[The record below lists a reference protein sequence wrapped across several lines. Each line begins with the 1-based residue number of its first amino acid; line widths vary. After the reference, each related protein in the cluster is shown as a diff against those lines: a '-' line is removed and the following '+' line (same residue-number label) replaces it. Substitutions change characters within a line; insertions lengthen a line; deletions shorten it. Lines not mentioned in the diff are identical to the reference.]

1 MNSDVDA
8 TQSKQIEDLYKM
20 YNESKKTD
28 TTTTILLLKLR
39 KIHTKLSHQGKIH
52 TEMMAIIKLYLGHK
66 KSYLIKQKE
75 KQKAIA

>member
-28 TTTTILLLKLR
+28 TTTK
-39 KIHTKLSHQGKIH
+39 
-52 TEMMAIIKLYLGHK
+52 TEKDPYKTFTPGENPYRNDGYNQA
-66 KSYLIKQKE
+66 
-75 KQKAIA
+75 